1 MTDALDKQAHD
12 TAKLLADSAERIHDD
27 LDRMARLLAKMRGLC
42 FVTPS
47 ELDKI
52 ERLRQAAHRV
62 DLLSAIGSIRMHS
75 TEAHDAIEELSK
87 AVKV

>member
-1 MTDALDKQAHD
+1 MTDALDNQAHD
-12 TAKLLADSAERIHDD
+12 TAKLLADSADRIHDD

-52 ERLRQAAHRV
+52 ERLRQAAKIV
-62 DLLSAIGSIRMHS
+62 VGGWDNNEISGESVASVYAL
-75 TEAHDAIEELSK
+75 TELEEALK
-87 AVKV
+87 E

>member
-52 ERLRQAAHRV
+52 ERLRQVAKEIDHQAKTGSVLSYTFEGNAAF
-62 DLLSAIGSIRMHS
+62 A
-75 TEAHDAIEELSK
+75 ELDEVLNK
-87 AVKV
+87 